1 MSWAIADVSGSSPYA
16 SVQSSVCGAG
26 LEEMVKHWTVFMV
39 SSSAKVK
46 YWKTW
51 FQGLSDS
58 RMLLNIGCGTHAM
71 RHESSA
77 DSKWVVGLYCLV
89 QFWNPYIAS
98 SSASDT
104 RRAVHAP
111 VEFRNGIANL

>member
-1 MSWAIADVSGSSPYA
+1 
-16 SVQSSVCGAG
+16 
-26 LEEMVKHWTVFMV
+26 MV

-46 YWKTW
+46 YSRIW

-58 RMLLNIGCGTHAM
+58 KMLLNGGCGTHAI
-71 RHESSA
+71 RHVSSI
-77 DSKWVVGLYCLV
+77 DSKWVVGLYCLA

-104 RRAVHAP
+104 HRAVHAL
-111 VEFRNGIANL
+111 VEFWNGIANL